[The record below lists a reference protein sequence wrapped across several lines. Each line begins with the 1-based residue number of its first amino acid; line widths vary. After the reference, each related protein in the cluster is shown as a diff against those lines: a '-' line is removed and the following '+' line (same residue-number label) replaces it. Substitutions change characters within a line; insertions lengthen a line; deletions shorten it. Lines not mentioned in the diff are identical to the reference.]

1 MFPQVAID
9 YGDDLSTCCFI
20 FVVVIM
26 WQVIWNMRGRAQ
38 PCDQNTGQTRG
49 KLLYWVPNRAWA
61 FRVALVIK
69 NLSATAGDARVAGST
84 PGSERS
90 PGVGKRQPTPV
101 FLARKFH
108 GREPGGLHSMEL
120 QRVRHD
126 WAPEHMSNMH
136 MWSQFILT
144 IAG

>member
-1 MFPQVAID
+1 
-9 YGDDLSTCCFI
+9 
-20 FVVVIM
+20 
-26 WQVIWNMRGRAQ
+26 MRGRAQ

-90 PGVGKRQPTPV
+90 PGVGNGNPLQYSWLENSMDGSLEVYTP
-101 FLARKFH
+101 
-108 GREPGGLHSMEL
+108 
-120 QRVRHD
+120 
-126 WAPEHMSNMH
+126 
-136 MWSQFILT
+136 WSCKESDMTERLNT
-144 IAG
+144 